1 MGGSLS
7 EWGWCAG
14 GGHLAGEWLLHVIE
28 NSPGLATSAGVP
40 VKDAFVVNRE
50 SRECSGPTRRRC
62 RFHIS
67 R

>member
-1 MGGSLS
+1 MGGSLG

-14 GGHLAGEWLLHVIE
+14 GGHLAGEWLLHVVE

-50 SRECSGPTRRRC
+50 SR
-62 RFHIS
+62 
-67 R
+67 